1 MPKQHKCTLH
11 KVTFFPYQYFIF
23 LLHQTFYKISS
34 VAFLSIP
41 FQVLTCFAL
50 FASTLLFHFQFF
62 TFSYHILHYSAFL
75 ITDFCH
81 MLPSIYVL
89 KYYVLFC
96 FMSLLSYFCFYI
108 CFYSNRPF
116 FNTYLFIFFTVF
128 IMSLS
133 SDLSF
138 SFSSSPS
145 TFSIFFPTF
154 FFR

>member
-1 MPKQHKCTLH
+1 MHFTQSNIFSLSIFHFSFTPNSLQN
-11 KVTFFPYQYFIF
+11 YFCS
-23 LLHQTFYKISS
+23 ISS
-34 VAFLSIP
+34 LSIP

-81 MLPSIYVL
+81 MPPSIYVL

-128 IMSLS
+128 IMSFS

-138 SFSSSPS
+138 SFSSSFNLHP
-145 TFSIFFPTF
+145 PALL
-154 FFR
+154 